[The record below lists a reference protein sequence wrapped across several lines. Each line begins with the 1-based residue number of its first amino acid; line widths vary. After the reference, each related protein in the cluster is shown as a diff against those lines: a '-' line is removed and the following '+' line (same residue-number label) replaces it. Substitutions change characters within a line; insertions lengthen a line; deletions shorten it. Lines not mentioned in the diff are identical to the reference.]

1 VNGQPIQAAISQSQL
16 LICTLLVV
24 VGLIFSVTRLQLPA
38 FIGLL
43 VASLIVGVCAGLSVR
58 EAANAFQEGIGLV
71 LGPIAL
77 VIGLGTILG
86 KLLAES
92 GGAQQL
98 ADRLFAMTGP
108 RHIPWT
114 MLFLGFLVGIPVF
127 FGVGLV
133 LLAPILYAVRDRTNT
148 PLLHLAIPLLA
159 GLSAAHGLVPP
170 HPGPMAAIGLLKAD
184 AGKTVWYSLLI
195 GAGSA
200 IVAGPALC
208 RVCGFWK
215 KFESAGNLVQQLRP
229 ANSPAKLPPFWQ
241 TLLTIL
247 LPIFLMLLATGA
259 DLCLPPSQPVRK
271 LADALGTPLGAML
284 LSVFVAFRVLGTGCG
299 FDRKTILKFTE
310 DCLAP
315 IAMILLVVG
324 AGCGFSRILV
334 VSGAGTAMAEFA
346 GHGGVSPLI
355 LGWIIAA
362 LIRVATGSATVAIS
376 TAAGL
381 VSPMAA
387 AAPGTNM
394 ELLVIA
400 IGAGSLVLSHVNDAG
415 FWWVKEYLG
424 LSTGDTIKSWTI
436 METVLSITAL
446 LLSLG
451 LDKLTR

>member
-1 VNGQPIQAAISQSQL
+1 M

-24 VGLIFSVTRLQLPA
+24 AGLIFSVTRLRLPA

-58 EAANAFQEGIGLV
+58 EAANAFQEGVGLV

-92 GGAQQL
+92 GGAHQL
-98 ADRLFAMTGP
+98 ADRLLAVMGSGNL
-108 RHIPWT
+108 PWT

-133 LLAPILYAVRDRTNT
+133 LLAPILYAVRDETNT
-148 PLLHLAIPLLA
+148 PSLHLAIPLLA

-200 IVAGPALC
+200 IVAGPVLC

-215 KFESAGNLVQQLRP
+215 TFKSAGNLVQQLRP
-229 ANSPAKLPPFWQ
+229 ANSPANLPPFWQ
-241 TLLTIL
+241 TLLTIV
-247 LPIFLMLLATGA
+247 LPIVLMLLAAGA
-259 DLCLPPSQPVRK
+259 DLCLPESQPVRK

-284 LSVFVAFRVLGTGCG
+284 LSVLVAFRVLGTGCG
-299 FDRKTILKFTE
+299 FDRNTILKFTE

-324 AGCGFSRILV
+324 AGGGFSRILV
-334 VSGAGTAMAEFA
+334 VSGAGTATAEFA
-346 GHGGVSPLI
+346 GHGSVSPLI

-387 AAPGTNM
+387 ATPGTNM
-394 ELLVIA
+394 ELLVVA
-400 IGAGSLVLSHVNDAG
+400 MGAGSLVLSHINDAG

-424 LSTGDTIKSWTI
+424 LSTGDTLKSWTI

-451 LDKLTR
+451 LDKLIR